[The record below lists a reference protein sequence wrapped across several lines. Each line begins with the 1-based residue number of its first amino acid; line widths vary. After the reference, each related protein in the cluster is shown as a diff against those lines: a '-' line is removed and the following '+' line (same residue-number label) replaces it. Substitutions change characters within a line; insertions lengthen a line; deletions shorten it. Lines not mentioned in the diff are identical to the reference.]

1 MGQVKQQ
8 APPTRASLLPLSRP
22 KIRPRQP
29 WRSRFRSRFR
39 SPSPLQSQRWPLRQQ
54 SLPAERRPPQQQL
67 RNAPRH
73 HQHQPGTPQ
82 RRRVSGIALRSV
94 KPVETGQRTPVTD
107 TAADSSSPMV
117 PDGRHG
123 APLVARNSPLTRGK
137 RHASSRSLSPNVFS
151 PAPGGARGL
160 GARPTKP
167 DESFLVCFRFNESL
181 HHRALSACER
191 CRRRFAVIA

>member
-1 MGQVKQQ
+1 MQPKQQ
-8 APPTRASLLPLSRP
+8 AQLIRASLLPLSRP

-29 WRSRFRSRFR
+29 WRSRFRSQSR
-39 SPSPLQSQRWPLRQQ
+39 LQSQRWPLRPRL
-54 SLPAERRPPQQQL
+54 LPDERRPPPQQL
-67 RNAPRH
+67 RDAPRH

-94 KPVETGQRTPVTD
+94 KPVETGQRIPVTD
-107 TAADSSSPMV
+107 TAAGSNSRTVRS
-117 PDGRHG
+117 GRHG
-123 APLVARNSPLTRGK
+123 APLVAKNSPLTRGK
-137 RHASSRSLSPNVFS
+137 RHESSRSSSPNVFS
-151 PAPGGARGL
+151 PTPGGARGP
-160 GARPTKP
+160 GARLTKP